1 MGEDSLL
8 SNVRKFPFLEF
19 SPNTVFIHCIQS
31 QSGLALNFSVEP
43 TKQEPTKRGSGMTK
57 SSKAFL
63 YALLLASLVGLP
75 SLAQAHHA
83 EFMTAEPFL
92 QGISMPIH
100 GVDHMLVTI
109 AVGLIAAQLG
119 GNALWAIPGIF
130 SVSVLLGGILNIMG
144 VPIPLAEYGILA
156 SITVFGGLLA
166 WGSRLSILLTL
177 CVVALFAS
185 CHGSALIAKDSYV
198 HNVPVFIAGCL
209 FSALLLQGVGIA
221 FGLLLQ
227 RVLQLR
233 VYRYAGLAML
243 IAAAVIGL
251 FPSVNGF
258 MINLIEKSGP

>member
-1 MGEDSLL
+1 
-8 SNVRKFPFLEF
+8 V
-19 SPNTVFIHCIQS
+19 QS
-31 QSGLALNFSVEP
+31 QDGRALNFSAAQSK
-43 TKQEPTKRGSGMTK
+43 TKQKEPDSMDN
-57 SSKAFL
+57 SSKTSL

-83 EFMTAEPFL
+83 EFMTAESFL
-92 QGISMPIH
+92 QGISVPIH
-100 GVDHMLVTI
+100 GLDHMLVTI

-144 VPIPLAEYGILA
+144 VPVPLAEYGILA

-185 CHGSALIAKDSYV
+185 CHGSALIVNDSYV
-198 HNVPVFIAGCL
+198 YNVPVFIAGCL

-221 FGLLLQ
+221 LGLLLQ
-227 RVLQLR
+227 RVLQCR

-243 IAAAVIGL
+243 TAAAGIGL
-251 FPSVNGF
+251 FPSVNDLV
-258 MINLIEKSGP
+258 INLIEKAH